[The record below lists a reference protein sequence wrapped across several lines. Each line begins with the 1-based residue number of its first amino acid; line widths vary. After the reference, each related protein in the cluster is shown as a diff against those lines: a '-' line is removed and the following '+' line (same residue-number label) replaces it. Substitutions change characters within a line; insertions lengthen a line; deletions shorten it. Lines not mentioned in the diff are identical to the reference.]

1 MLFLPKDYFDYERLD
16 KRNKILNQLVKNLI
30 VIQTEDSL
38 QALAAMSESARS
50 KQIDKFIQAE
60 YELEKQKAK
69 QEQERLETLQFLQEN
84 RQAETKMGSVTET
97 TKSSFYFYNSTSVT
111 AGQSEFIAKWGNRK
125 LSDLWRLSDKEV
137 LFFDPNEAKT
147 ENEDDS
153 SQASTTPAPSTNKK
167 SREYYLANIPLTT
180 AMMDSSNARVEK
192 SMLKVALIYKEKLS
206 NNPKSKEYFNEL
218 LRRFPNT
225 PYGDQAYYNL
235 FRLFSVE
242 GNQSD
247 ARFYMNKL
255 IKEFPQSDYAKI
267 LQDPDYFKKLQK
279 EANKV
284 KEYYKETYNLFTENQ
299 FAKVQQ
305 NCAKAKVDFPE
316 NKAELA
322 KFEMLNAL
330 SVGHAGDT
338 ASFVKALEIVVNNY
352 PISEVSPIAQ
362 QMIDQLKKGETTVG
376 EPTKGSEASEKNTVP
391 DKESIYVYKNPE
403 THLFLIIG
411 DKNKVKI
418 SDLKN
423 SISNHNSSYFASE
436 NLTISSIPINGD
448 LMLIGVSNFT
458 DETIAMNYLKT
469 VQRNSPLMDLVNA
482 NGGNYFVISDGNYAR
497 LYKSKDIE
505 AYRKFYGENYK
516 QK

>member
-1 MLFLPKDYFDYERLD
+1 
-16 KRNKILNQLVKNLI
+16 
-30 VIQTEDSL
+30 
-38 QALAAMSESARS
+38 
-50 KQIDKFIQAE
+50 
-60 YELEKQKAK
+60 
-69 QEQERLETLQFLQEN
+69 
-84 RQAETKMGSVTET
+84 
-97 TKSSFYFYNSTSVT
+97 
-111 AGQSEFIAKWGNRK
+111 
-125 LSDLWRLSDKEV
+125 
-137 LFFDPNEAKT
+137 
-147 ENEDDS
+147 
-153 SQASTTPAPSTNKK
+153 
-167 SREYYLANIPLTT
+167 
-180 AMMDSSNARVEK
+180 
-192 SMLKVALIYKEKLS
+192 
-206 NNPKSKEYFNEL
+206 
-218 LRRFPNT
+218 
-225 PYGDQAYYNL
+225 
-235 FRLFSVE
+235 
-242 GNQSD
+242 
-247 ARFYMNKL
+247 
-255 IKEFPQSDYAKI
+255 
-267 LQDPDYFKKLQK
+267 
-279 EANKV
+279 
-284 KEYYKETYNLFTENQ
+284 
-299 FAKVQQ
+299 
-305 NCAKAKVDFPE
+305 
-316 NKAELA
+316 
-322 KFEMLNAL
+322 MLNAL